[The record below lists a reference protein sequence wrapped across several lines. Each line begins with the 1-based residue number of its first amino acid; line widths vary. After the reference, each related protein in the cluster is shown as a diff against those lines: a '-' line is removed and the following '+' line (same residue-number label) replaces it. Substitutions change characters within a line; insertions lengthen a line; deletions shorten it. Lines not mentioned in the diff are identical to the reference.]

1 MSEEALVNTGAMAWP
16 DDFTASVMVRRMQA
30 KLHRWAGEDPSRRF
44 GDLFNLVYDPAF
56 LVHAWER
63 VSTNKGARTPGVD
76 KATAARIETWIGVEA
91 FLGQIRD
98 SLKSGGFRPVEV
110 RQVMI
115 PKANGKLRK
124 LGIPTIADRVVQ
136 ASLKLVLEP
145 IFEADFQPCSY
156 GFRPNRRAQDAI
168 SEIHLFASRPSN
180 YQWVLECDIKAC
192 FDEISHTALVDRL
205 RARIKD
211 KRICALVK
219 AFLKSGVLTELG
231 DREDT
236 LTGTPQG
243 GILSPLLANIAL
255 SALDDHFAQ
264 QWHQEMGTSR
274 QRANRKAK
282 GLGTWRLIRYAD
294 DFVLMVTGDRH
305 HAEALR
311 EEVSAVL
318 APLGLRLAPEKT
330 RVVHIDEGFTFLG
343 FDIRRLRKRG
353 TSKQYVYTT
362 PSRKAI
368 QAIKDKVSAK
378 TYRSTRHQDLDEL
391 IRSLNRSLAGWA
403 NYFRHG
409 VSKAVFS
416 AVDSHRMA
424 AADALDPPQVRGQAP
439 SRDERAPQ
447 SLLRQGVEVRLERGR
462 IHRRI
467 QRRGDP
473 LPLSRQQHPDPMDPG
488 TGSGPHHRQ
497 LTSGKDTWSAGCAER
512 CTPGAG
518 GGPRETTGGNADT
531 APVGLPHSGD
541 RRGGREQPRQRRD
554 GPVLP
559 DGPGP
564 ASKVRRRNAS
574 ESVVEAP

>member
-1 MSEEALVNTGAMAWP
+1 MGKGGSVSGKGGNVMSEDAPVNTGAVAWP
-16 DDFTASVMVRRMQA
+16 DDFTASVRVRRMQA
-30 KLHRWAGEDPSRRF
+30 KLHRWAGDDSSRRF
-44 GDLFNLVYDPAF
+44 GDLFNVVYDPAF

-63 VSTNKGARTPGVD
+63 VSSNAGARTPGVD
-76 KATAARIETWIGVEA
+76 KATVAGIETWIGVEV

-145 IFEADFQPCSY
+145 IFEADFKSCSY
-156 GFRPNRRAQDAI
+156 GFRPRRRAQDAI
-168 SEIHLFASRPSN
+168 AEIHLLASRPSN

-192 FDEISHTALVDRL
+192 FDEISHTALMDRL

-255 SALDDHFAQ
+255 SALDEHFDQ
-264 QWHQEMGTSR
+264 QWHQDMGTSR
-274 QRANRKAK
+274 QRAKRKEK
-282 GLGTWRLIRYAD
+282 GLGNWRLIRYAD
-294 DFVLMVTGDRH
+294 DFVLMVAGDRH

-330 RVVHIDEGFTFLG
+330 KVVHIDEGFTFLG

-353 TSKQYVYTT
+353 TSKYYVYTK

-368 QAIKDKVSAK
+368 QAIKDKVKAK
-378 TYRSTRHQDLDEL
+378 TYRSTRHQELDEL

-403 NYFRHG
+403 NYFRYG

-416 AVDSHRMA
+416 AIDSFTWLRLMRWIRRKYEGKHRLGMKDLRRRFCDKGWRFACNGVAFTGASSVTVTRYRYRGNNIPTPWTPTPA
-424 AADALDPPQVRGQAP
+424 AA
-439 SRDERAPQ
+439 
-447 SLLRQGVEVRLERGR
+447 
-462 IHRRI
+462 
-467 QRRGDP
+467 
-473 LPLSRQQHPDPMDPG
+473 
-488 TGSGPHHRQ
+488 
-497 LTSGKDTWSAGCAER
+497 LTSG
-512 CTPGAG
+512 
-518 GGPRETTGGNADT
+518 
-531 APVGLPHSGD
+531 
-541 RRGGREQPRQRRD
+541 
-554 GPVLP
+554 
-559 DGPGP
+559 
-564 ASKVRRRNAS
+564 
-574 ESVVEAP
+574 

>member
-1 MSEEALVNTGAMAWP
+1 MSEDAPVNTGAVEWP
-16 DDFTASVMVRRMQA
+16 HPDSAYFAVRRMQA
-30 KLHRWAGEDPSRRF
+30 KLHRWAGGDPSRRF

-63 VSTNKGARTPGVD
+63 VSTNKGAGTPGVD
-76 KATAARIETWIGVEA
+76 KATVAGIETWTGVGA

-98 SLKSGGFRPVEV
+98 SLRSGEFRPVEV

-145 IFEADFQPCSY
+145 IFEADFKPCSY

-168 SEIHLFASRPSN
+168 SEIHLLASGPSN

-192 FDEISHTALVDRL
+192 FDEISHTALMGRL

-211 KRICALVK
+211 KRVCALVK

-231 DREDT
+231 NREDT
-236 LTGTPQG
+236 MTGTPQG

-255 SALDDHFAQ
+255 SALDEHFDR
-264 QWHQEMGTSR
+264 QWHQDMGTSR
-274 QRANRKAK
+274 QRVNRKAK
-282 GLGTWRLIRYAD
+282 GLGNWRLIRYAD
-294 DFVLMVTGDRH
+294 DFVLMVAGDRRQ
-305 HAEALR
+305 AEALR

-330 RVVHIDEGFTFLG
+330 KVVHIDEGFTFLG

-353 TSKQYVYTT
+353 TNKYYVYTR

-368 QAIKDKVSAK
+368 QAIRDKVKAK

-391 IRSLNRSLAGWA
+391 LRSLNMSLAGWA

-416 AVDSHRMA
+416 SIDSFTWLRLMRWIRRKYEGKHRLGMKELRDRFCGKGWRFAWKGVVFTGASSVKVTRYRYRGSNIATPWTPAPA
-424 AADALDPPQVRGQAP
+424 ATIG
-439 SRDERAPQ
+439 
-447 SLLRQGVEVRLERGR
+447 
-462 IHRRI
+462 
-467 QRRGDP
+467 
-473 LPLSRQQHPDPMDPG
+473 
-488 TGSGPHHRQ
+488 
-497 LTSGKDTWSAGCAER
+497 
-512 CTPGAG
+512 
-518 GGPRETTGGNADT
+518 
-531 APVGLPHSGD
+531 
-541 RRGGREQPRQRRD
+541 
-554 GPVLP
+554 
-559 DGPGP
+559 
-564 ASKVRRRNAS
+564 
-574 ESVVEAP
+574 